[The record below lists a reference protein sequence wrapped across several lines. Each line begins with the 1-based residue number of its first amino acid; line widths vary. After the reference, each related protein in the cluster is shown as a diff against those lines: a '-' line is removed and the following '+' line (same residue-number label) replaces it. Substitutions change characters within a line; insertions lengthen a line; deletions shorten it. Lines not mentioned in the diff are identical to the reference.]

1 VLPAG
6 APWIVRANLAPVIHI
21 VPVVTAIQL
30 RDTRALFLE
39 YKSVIGFDL
48 CFQDFDREVAGL
60 PGEYAPPRGAL
71 MLALVDGR
79 AAGCV
84 ALRALD
90 ERTCEMKRLYVRSQA
105 RGHGAGRRLCDA
117 VIAEAQARGYAC
129 MKLDTV
135 AEMTEAIALYRT
147 LGFVPAEP
155 YRHNPLPGAMFM
167 ELALESRRGEPASP
181 AGEVAP

>member
-1 VLPAG
+1 M
-6 APWIVRANLAPVIHI
+6 IHI

-30 RDTRALFLE
+30 RDARALFLE
-39 YKSVIGFDL
+39 YKSVVGFDL
-48 CFQDFDREVAGL
+48 CFQDFDREVAEL

-71 MLALVDGR
+71 MLATVEGR

-105 RGHGAGRRLCDA
+105 RGHGVGRLLCGA
-117 VIAEAQARGYAC
+117 VIAEARARGYAR

-147 LGFVPAEP
+147 LGFVPAAP
-155 YRHNPLPGAMFM
+155 YRYNPLPGALFM
-167 ELALESRRGEPASP
+167 ELVLEPGRSEPASP